1 MPGTRSTG
9 DPHRKA
15 MGRKSIRRKAKIRRK
30 LSLERISRSFDL
42 F

>member
-1 MPGTRSTG
+1 
-9 DPHRKA
+9 
-15 MGRKSIRRKAKIRRK
+15 MGRKSIRRKAMGRKAKIRRK